1 MSSDDEP
8 PETSDTAPANPGAIK
23 PGLYLV
29 ATPLG
34 NLGDISARQ
43 KAVLAAA
50 STIAAEDTRVAR
62 RLLSAMGLIAPRLV
76 RCDER
81 ESAAVAEKL
90 IARVRDGEIVAFVS
104 DAGMPGIADP
114 GAALVR
120 AARDANIPFTVIPGP
135 SALTTALALSGLP
148 AEPAL
153 FLGFL
158 SPKQGPRARRLRE
171 FKDVPATL
179 VAFEAPHRLVET
191 LQAMAEVLGPREAC
205 VARELTKRH
214 EEARSGTL
222 PELAA
227 HYEAAGVLGECVIV
241 VAPASEASAPEADAE
256 TLDAK
261 LRAAL
266 ETLGVRD
273 AADRVA
279 AETGLKRREVYSRA
293 LELGGKKR

>member
-8 PETSDTAPANPGAIK
+8 PETTDTAPANPGAIK

-43 KAVLAAA
+43 KSVLAAA
-50 STIAAEDTRVAR
+50 TTIAAEDTRVAR
-62 RLLSAMGLIAPRLV
+62 RLLSAIGLIAPKLI
-76 RCDER
+76 RCDEH
-81 ESAAVAEKL
+81 ESAAVAENL
-90 IARVRDGEIVAFVS
+90 IARVRGGEIVAFVS

-158 SPKQGPRARRLRE
+158 PPKQGPRARRLRE

-191 LQAMAEVLGPREAC
+191 LHAMTEVLGPREAC

-214 EEARSGTL
+214 EEARGGAL
-222 PELAA
+222 PDLAA

-241 VAPASEASAPEADAE
+241 VAPPDADAAPETDAE

-266 ETLGVRD
+266 QSLGVRD

-279 AETGLKRREVYSRA
+279 AETGLKRRAVYARA